1 MKAPT
6 VAAIGLPVTGQ
17 GRRQNGRLPPCSHRA
32 AIADPVCIAMRLKS
46 TPPPSDPSDPSV
58 LSAPAAEPSVQ
69 SVARRGMLGFLLFWL
84 LVMGVLYWAMQ
95 MYLKPAG
102 VKVQADGTVA
112 IARDRDGHFRVEGA
126 VNGQPVMF
134 LVDTGA
140 SMVGVTEPLAERA
153 GLDGGEPVRFRTAN
167 GERDGRMVVAE
178 QVRVAS
184 LVVSGLRV
192 GTGYTGSTDRDALLG
207 QNFLRQFD
215 VEIRGDRMLIHP
227 RGSGSSP
234 RQ

>member
-1 MKAPT
+1 
-6 VAAIGLPVTGQ
+6 
-17 GRRQNGRLPPCSHRA
+17 
-32 AIADPVCIAMRLKS
+32 
-46 TPPPSDPSDPSV
+46 
-58 LSAPAAEPSVQ
+58 
-69 SVARRGMLGFLLFWL
+69 MLGFLVFWL

-126 VNGQPVMF
+126 VNGQPVTF

-178 QVRVAS
+178 QVRVARWWS
-184 LVVSGLRV
+184 AACAWARAIPAAP
-192 GTGYTGSTDRDALLG
+192 TGMRCWARTSCAISMWKYVATAC
-207 QNFLRQFD
+207 
-215 VEIRGDRMLIHP
+215 
-227 RGSGSSP
+227 
-234 RQ
+234 

>member
-1 MKAPT
+1 
-6 VAAIGLPVTGQ
+6 
-17 GRRQNGRLPPCSHRA
+17 
-32 AIADPVCIAMRLKS
+32 MRLKS
-46 TPPPSDPSDPSV
+46 TPPPSDPSDPSAAP
-58 LSAPAAEPSVQ
+58 APAAEPSVQ

-153 GLDGGEPVRFRTAN
+153 GLGGGEPVRFRTAN

-227 RGSGSSP
+227 RGSGSSSK
-234 RQ
+234 Q

>member
-1 MKAPT
+1 
-6 VAAIGLPVTGQ
+6 
-17 GRRQNGRLPPCSHRA
+17 
-32 AIADPVCIAMRLKS
+32 
-46 TPPPSDPSDPSV
+46 
-58 LSAPAAEPSVQ
+58 
-69 SVARRGMLGFLLFWL
+69 MLGFLVFWL

-126 VNGQPVMF
+126 VNGQPVTF

-167 GERDGRMVVAE
+167 GER
-178 QVRVAS
+178 
-184 LVVSGLRV
+184 V

-207 QNFLRQFD
+207 QNFLRHFD

-234 RQ
+234 K

>member
-1 MKAPT
+1 
-6 VAAIGLPVTGQ
+6 
-17 GRRQNGRLPPCSHRA
+17 
-32 AIADPVCIAMRLKS
+32 MRLKS
-46 TPPPSDPSDPSV
+46 TPPPSAP
-58 LSAPAAEPSVQ
+58 SAPAAEPSVQ

-167 GERDGRMVVAE
+167 GEREGRMMVAE

-192 GTGYTGSTDRDALLG
+192 GTGYTGSTDKDALLG

-234 RQ
+234 K

>member
-1 MKAPT
+1 
-6 VAAIGLPVTGQ
+6 
-17 GRRQNGRLPPCSHRA
+17 
-32 AIADPVCIAMRLKS
+32 
-46 TPPPSDPSDPSV
+46 
-58 LSAPAAEPSVQ
+58 
-69 SVARRGMLGFLLFWL
+69 MLGFLVFWL

-126 VNGQPVMF
+126 VNGQPVTF

-167 GERDGRMVVAE
+167 GAWARAIPAAPTGMRCWARTSCAISMWKYVAT
-178 QVRVAS
+178 AC
-184 LVVSGLRV
+184 
-192 GTGYTGSTDRDALLG
+192 
-207 QNFLRQFD
+207 
-215 VEIRGDRMLIHP
+215 
-227 RGSGSSP
+227 
-234 RQ
+234 